1 MSMKPNVKKFAVIG
15 AVAGAAGMC
24 LYALLML
31 RFFPGGGTFV
41 PKTSWLD
48 VAFSTAFSTTSLV
61 GAILGAVTGHA
72 LASSEEGEYDA
83 AAKACLITGILAVMY
98 NALAV
103 SWNLFTGFRFAASNN
118 IAVTEVISM
127 YFLPTLASLMTS
139 LTFLWGLFLLCIG
152 IYLHQTKRRG
162 TGVTAG

>member
-48 VAFSTAFSTTSLV
+48 VAFSTAFSTKSLI
-61 GAILGAVTGHA
+61 GAILGAVTGYA
-72 LASSEEGEYDA
+72 LASAEEGEYNT
-83 AAKACLITGILAVMY
+83 AAKACLITGILMIMY
-98 NALAV
+98 NALFV
-103 SWNLFTGFRFAASNN
+103 LWNLFTVFGFAASHN

-127 YFLPTLASLMTS
+127 SFLPTLASLMTS
-139 LTFLWGLFLLCIG
+139 LTFLWGLFLLYVG
-152 IYLHQTKRRG
+152 IYLQRTKRRG